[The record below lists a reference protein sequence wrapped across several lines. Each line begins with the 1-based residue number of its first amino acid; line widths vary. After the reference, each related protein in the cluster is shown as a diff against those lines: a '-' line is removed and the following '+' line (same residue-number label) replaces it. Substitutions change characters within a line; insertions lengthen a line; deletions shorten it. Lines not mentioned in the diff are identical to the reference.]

1 MMAGERSQ
9 RPEAAGWRAE
19 GERPI
24 PRLLFAAGGFI
35 AWAAQ
40 FTVIYGVAGVVCARG
55 YGGVTLLGIGL
66 VPITILAATLL
77 ALGATG
83 LVLLGAARHRRR
95 MDERTPAPERFL
107 NTTALLV
114 GGLAAVSI
122 LWQGLPALIVPACG

>member
-1 MMAGERSQ
+1 MAGEGLHA
-9 RPEAAGWRAE
+9 PEAASRRAE
-19 GERPI
+19 AERPV
-24 PRLLFAAGGFI
+24 PRLLFAAGGFV

-55 YGGVTLLGIGL
+55 YGGVTVLGIGL
-66 VPITILAATLL
+66 VPLTILAATLL
-77 ALGATG
+77 ALAATG

-95 MDERTPAPERFL
+95 MDGRTPAAERFL